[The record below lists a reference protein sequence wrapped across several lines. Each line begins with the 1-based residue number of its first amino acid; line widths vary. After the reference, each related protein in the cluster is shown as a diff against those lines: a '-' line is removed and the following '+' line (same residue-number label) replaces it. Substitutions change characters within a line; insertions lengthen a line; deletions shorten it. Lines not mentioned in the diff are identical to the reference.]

1 MPQRAS
7 VFCNFYIRVDRE
19 ALVSERALEY
29 EYKNVFLTFL
39 GDSSKLVIESRVPM
53 ISMKLYRQDL
63 KRKNTKN
70 VAVDFNIWLFF

>member
-1 MPQRAS
+1 ML
-7 VFCNFYIRVDRE
+7 E
-19 ALVSERALEY
+19 AVCFQGY

-63 KRKNTKN
+63 KKKNTKN